1 MSGQIAYPLL
11 AESAT
16 NYTMSTSKR
25 RRAKSKAW
33 LDRQNKDPYVQ
44 KARKS
49 GYRARAAYKLEE
61 IDQKYRLIRPGQLI
75 IDLGAAPGSWSQYVL
90 KKMDKSSRLMMLDLL
105 PFDPIEGAELFQGD
119 FTEQASLD
127 RIKTW
132 SGDAQFDLV
141 LSDMAPNI
149 TGIALQDQARYER
162 LLDSVLEF
170 CQSSLRPGGNLLT
183 KFFEGESAQAI
194 RAQMKAQFNQLKT
207 IKPDASRS
215 NSKELY
221 LLALNRK

>member
-1 MSGQIAYPLL
+1 VV
-11 AESAT
+11 
-16 NYTMSTSKR
+16 SKR
-25 RRAKSKAW
+25 RKGKSRAW

-61 IDQKYRLIRPGQLI
+61 IDQKFRLIKPGQTV
-75 IDLGAAPGSWSQYVL
+75 IDLGAAPGSWSQYAVKKL
-90 KKMDKSSRLMMLDLL
+90 KGNGQLIMLDLL
-105 PFDPIEGAELFQGD
+105 PFDEIEGAQLIRGD
-119 FTEQASLD
+119 FTELEALDKIKSLTEG
-127 RIKTW
+127 RL
-132 SGDAQFDLV
+132 FDLV

-162 LLDSVLEF
+162 LLESVLSF
-170 CQSSLRPGGNLLT
+170 CETALRPGGVLLT
-183 KFFEGESAQAI
+183 KFFEGESAQLI
-194 RAQMKAQFNQLKT
+194 RTRLKAQFNQLKT

-215 NSKELY
+215 HSKELY

>member
-1 MSGQIAYPLL
+1 
-11 AESAT
+11 
-16 NYTMSTSKR
+16 MSTSKR

-33 LDRQNKDPYVQ
+33 LDRQNKDQYVQ

-61 IDQKYRLIRPGQLI
+61 IDQKYRLIKPGQTI
-75 IDLGAAPGSWSQYVL
+75 IDLGAAPGSWSQYVV
-90 KKMDKSSRLMMLDLL
+90 KKVGDRSQLIMLDLL
-105 PFDPIEGAELFQGD
+105 PFDAIDGAQLIQGD
-119 FTEQASLD
+119 FTEASSLEQIHQLTD
-127 RIKTW
+127 GRL
-132 SGDAQFDLV
+132 FDLV

-170 CQSSLRPGGNLLT
+170 CQHSLRPGGNLLT

-194 RAQMKAQFNQLKT
+194 RAQMKARFAQLKT

>member
-1 MSGQIAYPLL
+1 
-11 AESAT
+11 
-16 NYTMSTSKR
+16 MSTSKR
-25 RRAKSKAW
+25 RRAKSRAW
-33 LDRQNKDPYVQ
+33 LDRQNKDQYVQ

-75 IDLGAAPGSWSQYVL
+75 IDLGAAPGSWSQYVV
-90 KKMDKSSRLMMLDLL
+90 KKMDKSSHLMMLDLL

-127 RIKTW
+127 RIQTW
-132 SGDAQFDLV
+132 SGGEQFDLV

-162 LLDSVLEF
+162 LLESVLEF
-170 CQSSLRPGGNLLT
+170 CQSSLRPGGVLLT
-183 KFFEGESAQAI
+183 KFFEGESAQGI
-194 RAQMKAQFNQLKT
+194 RAQMKKQFNQLKT

>member
-1 MSGQIAYPLL
+1 
-11 AESAT
+11 
-16 NYTMSTSKR
+16 MSTSKR

-33 LDRQNKDPYVQ
+33 LDRQNKDQYVI

-75 IDLGAAPGSWSQYVL
+75 IDLGAAPGSWSQYAV

-105 PFDPIEGAELFQGD
+105 PFAPIEGAELYQGD
-119 FTEQASLD
+119 FTEQASLEH
-127 RIKTW
+127 IKTW
-132 SGDAQFDLV
+132 AGGKQFDLV

-162 LLDSVLEF
+162 LLESVLEF

-183 KFFEGESAQAI
+183 KFFEGESAQVI

-221 LLALNRK
+221 LLAMNRK